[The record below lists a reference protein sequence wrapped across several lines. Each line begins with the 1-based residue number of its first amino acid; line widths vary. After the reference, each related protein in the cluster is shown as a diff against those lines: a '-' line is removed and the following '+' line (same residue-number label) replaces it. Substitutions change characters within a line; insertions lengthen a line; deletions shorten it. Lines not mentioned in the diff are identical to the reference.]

1 MLYTSPLIKP
11 FEGESL
17 MKMRQ
22 TTALLIA
29 VLLTIALAACKGEK
43 KAATP
48 TEAFKLFYEAMKNKD
63 VAALKSLISKETLA
77 SMEAEAKT
85 RNKSLDDYLAEGSNS
100 VPPSMPQ
107 LGEEKIE
114 GDKATVQFKIDNA
127 PNWSAFSFVK
137 EDGGWKIK
145 PR

>member
-1 MLYTSPLIKP
+1 
-11 FEGESL
+11 

-29 VLLTIALAACKGEK
+29 VLLAVAVAACGGGAK

-85 RNKSLDDYLAEGSNS
+85 KNKSLDDYLAEGSNS

-107 LGEEKIE
+107 LGEEKID